1 MRNMIKLWSL
11 VLCIG
16 LFNACEDSQIP
27 SFVYGTVEADG
38 NDASAFQGNLGQSG
52 DYDVYGYCKVKGGN
66 LNFAVG
72 HAPAGE
78 ISRSSV
84 EYPVYISI
92 AGVKGPPV
100 RGVFD
105 FSVTNTAT
113 PPPRDNPA
121 LYTTFTNANVI
132 TDEDQWTVTPATA
145 TCTVELFATPAVGE
159 VIFEV
164 NKSFDYYVR
173 LECSQV
179 VNSGQNG
186 TRLSGFSAELF
197 FENCS

>member
-1 MRNMIKLWSL
+1 MRNMIKLLSL

-38 NDASAFQGNLGQSG
+38 NDAAAFQGTLVQSD
-52 DYDVYGYCKVKGGN
+52 DYVVYGYCKVKGGN

-100 RGVFD
+100 KGVFD
-105 FSVTNTAT
+105 FSATNTAT

-121 LYTTFTNANVI
+121 LYTTFTNAIVV

-145 TCTVELFATPAVGE
+145 TYTVELFATPAVGE